1 MHYSFHY
8 SSLFILLHYYISLLI
23 IIVIIYVLQLFITIW
38 YFFLRI
44 IYSPLSPPIYII
56 HFSLLYNYLFFLIIL
71 CHVFSTRCSTS
82 LITYYYLLSFLIVH
96 FYYFYFLQLF
106 ILLSNIDCRHP
117 LLFIIIYRYLSSAY
131 SRSLSPSSL
140 VTFLFRCVC
149 RAHDDNIVER
159 LHAIITLVTAF
170 ERKIERRSGPK
181 RSIETNDSRISV
193 SPNRMEA
200 KSSQWVKNQR
210 QALGNGN
217 LFILEAF

>member
-1 MHYSFHY
+1 MVFFFYV
-8 SSLFILLHYYISLLI
+8 LFIHHCPPQYIS
-23 IIVIIYVLQLFITIW
+23 FILACCT
-38 YFFLRI
+38 I
-44 IYSPLSPPIYII
+44 IYSFLL
-56 HFSLLYNYLFFLIIL
+56 FSATYFFHSLFNIAYHLL
-71 CHVFSTRCSTS
+71 
-82 LITYYYLLSFLIVH
+82 
-96 FYYFYFLQLF
+96 LF
-106 ILLSNIDCRHP
+106 IVISYRTFLLFLFLTIIYLLSNIDCRHP

-149 RAHDDNIVER
+149 RAHDDNIVEW

-200 KSSQWVKNQR
+200 KSSQWVKNRR

-217 LFILEAF
+217 LFILETF

>member
-1 MHYSFHY
+1 MVFFFTYYLFTIVPPNIYHSFQLVVQLSILSYYSLPRIFH
-8 SSLFILLHYYISLLI
+8 SLFNIAYHLLLF
-23 IIVIIYVLQLFITIW
+23 IVISYRTFLLFL
-38 YFFLRI
+38 FLTI
-44 IYSPLSPPIYII
+44 IY
-56 HFSLLYNYLFFLIIL
+56 
-71 CHVFSTRCSTS
+71 
-82 LITYYYLLSFLIVH
+82 
-96 FYYFYFLQLF
+96 
-106 ILLSNIDCRHP
+106 LLSNIDCRHP

-149 RAHDDNIVER
+149 RAHDDNIVEW